1 MFKAYLKNLLLALAF
16 VIGILMP
23 EAARA
28 AWLIQYL
35 IIAMLLLAFMRMDAP
50 WRKPVS
56 YTHLTLPTICSV

>member
-28 AWLIQYL
+28 AWLIQ
-35 IIAMLLLAFMRMDAP
+35 
-50 WRKPVS
+50 
-56 YTHLTLPTICSV
+56 

>member
-28 AWLIQYL
+28 AWLIQYSEIL
-35 IIAMLLLAFMRMDAP
+35 QSQLREVIFPGLRIFLSGERGFSRFRLR
-50 WRKPVS
+50 
-56 YTHLTLPTICSV
+56 